1 VLSLLDNRIQRMAY
15 GKIFMESLPKY
26 ARTQELGEVERF
38 LGAAK
43 PA

>member
-1 VLSLLDNRIQRMAY
+1 MAY

-26 ARTQELGEVERF
+26 ATTNELNDVERF

-43 PA
+43 TA

>member
-1 VLSLLDNRIQRMAY
+1 MAY

-26 ARTQELGEVERF
+26 ATTQELGEVERF
-38 LGAAK
+38 LEAAK